1 MATAYLTSSQLNYF
15 DNVIITSIQQL
26 KTWKKG
32 THLDNIYKEV
42 IKTSDFVSVP
52 IQYLSNRLLTL
63 VQEGIVNSKLYRN
76 TVTYI
81 KNPEILCAP

>member
-1 MATAYLTSSQLNYF
+1 MATAYITSSQLNYF

-81 KNPEILCAP
+81 INPEILCAP